1 MPEHPKTMEH
11 AVALRPAGRFQV
23 PAIVA
28 DVGPDATKRFFEFFT
43 VPIRN
48 KNTRI
53 AYYHAIGLFLD
64 WCQRA
69 GFRHLEDIEPIH
81 VAAYVEQHPG
91 SPMTVKQ
98 HMAAIRMFFSWL
110 TEKGVLAMN
119 PAREVKTPKFSRT
132 EGKTPAFS
140 VEEVH
145 QILDSI
151 DVSDAVGLR
160 DRALLATLAYTF
172 ARIGAV
178 VSLTVEDYFEA
189 GKRSLI
195 RFSEKGGKQ
204 KEIPVHHK
212 LEEILDNYL
221 DATEMRGLPGSP
233 LFPVTLGKT
242 RKLGGRPMTRID
254 AARMLKRRLKAAGA
268 NLQYSAHSFRAT
280 GITTYLENGGS
291 LEVAQRIAGHADS
304 RTTKLYDR
312 RGQKVLLEDME
323 RVRY

>member
-1 MPEHPKTMEH
+1 MSE
-11 AVALRPAGRFQV
+11 VALTIKRAESFQV
-23 PAIVA
+23 PAIIA
-28 DVGPDATKRFFEFFT
+28 DVGPEATKRFFEFFT

-53 AYYHAIGLFLD
+53 AYYQAISQFLD

-69 GFRHLEDIEPIH
+69 GFSNIEDIEPIH
-81 VAAYVEQHPG
+81 VAAYIEQHSG
-91 SPMTVKQ
+91 SAATIKQ
-98 HMAAIRMFFSWL
+98 HMAAIRMMFSWL
-110 TEKGVLAMN
+110 TEKGILAIN

-140 VEEVH
+140 TEEV
-145 QILDSI
+145 QKVLNSI
-151 DVSDAVGLR
+151 DTSHVVGHR
-160 DRALLATLAYTF
+160 DKALLATLAYTF

-178 VSLTVEDYFEA
+178 VNLKVEDYFQT

-195 RFSEKGGKQ
+195 RFKEKGGKE

-212 LEEILDNYL
+212 LEEILDEYL
-221 DATEMRGLPGSP
+221 KVSKLRENPDTP
-233 LFPVTLGKT
+233 LFPTTLG
-242 RKLGGRPMTRID
+242 RSRELGSRPMTRFD
-254 AARMLKRRLKAAGA
+254 GANLLKRRLRDAGI
-268 NLQYSAHSFRAT
+268 LGEYSPHSFRAT
-280 GITTYLENGGS
+280 GITNYLENGGT

-323 RVRY
+323 RIRY